1 MPTEEELLGKAFSGI
16 AVSTDNEGDLME
28 PIMPEAPQEIV
39 EREKTQVLLKSVE
52 ETVDTTESPQET
64 TTEIAET
71 TAETTAETPIEES
84 AETAEAPTE
93 QSPVRTLEELI
104 TEKTGG
110 KFKSY
115 EEIESALN
123 KDPFHNEEIK
133 LLNDLSKS
141 GQEFDDTFW
150 KLKSKD
156 FKSMTDPEQ
165 ILLEKMRL
173 DPDYAG
179 YNDKTLRLE
188 LDDKYRRKD
197 WAEEGEEPTDVEEL
211 QSARFKRD
219 SIKARDE
226 LIQRQEK
233 LITVPQVDP
242 AKAEEAQRV
251 AEQQQSD
258 WSTHV
263 NELSGKTLKLPI
275 LVDEKAKQSFDYDV
289 TDSDRVTASKMM
301 TEMRLDP
308 MALLSRFK
316 KADGSYDNQGVYEAI
331 LRFNTQDK
339 TAKIIHQNGIAK
351 GKDDEVRSLKNV
363 NFKTDPQPV
372 VSENKG
378 GLAEALAKAEG
389 LTLKT

>member
-1 MPTEEELLGKAFSGI
+1 MPTEEELLGKAFRGI
-16 AVSTDNEGDLME
+16 ALRTHNEGDLME

-179 YNDKTLRLE
+179 YNDKT
-188 LDDKYRRKD
+188 
-197 WAEEGEEPTDVEEL
+197 
-211 QSARFKRD
+211 
-219 SIKARDE
+219 
-226 LIQRQEK
+226 
-233 LITVPQVDP
+233 
-242 AKAEEAQRV
+242 
-251 AEQQQSD
+251 
-258 WSTHV
+258 
-263 NELSGKTLKLPI
+263 
-275 LVDEKAKQSFDYDV
+275 
-289 TDSDRVTASKMM
+289 
-301 TEMRLDP
+301 
-308 MALLSRFK
+308 
-316 KADGSYDNQGVYEAI
+316 
-331 LRFNTQDK
+331 
-339 TAKIIHQNGIAK
+339 
-351 GKDDEVRSLKNV
+351 
-363 NFKTDPQPV
+363 
-372 VSENKG
+372 
-378 GLAEALAKAEG
+378 
-389 LTLKT
+389 